1 MLEILIIAYVL
12 YTIYIVT
19 LSCLEINFIK
29 QNMLKKAVVLNEDEY
44 KNAAKIAI
52 KNQKFNIINS
62 VYGTILVL
70 IWSVW
75 GVGFLQNLIAKDNT
89 ILQNTIFVVVFFII
103 LGILQL
109 PFNIYKTFL
118 MDKKF
123 GFTTTTPKIFII
135 DLVKTSALSIIFG
148 GLVVWLILLC
158 FNWLGSNWWIY
169 AFILSATIVLIINL
183 IYPTLIAPIFNKIE
197 PLKNEEL
204 SLAIDSLLTKC
215 GFKSNG
221 VFVLDASKRDKRLN
235 AYFGGFGAT
244 KRVVLFD
251 TLLEKL
257 SQNEIIAVLGH
268 ELGHFKHNDIFKNIT
283 LMFIILFVVFG
294 VFGNIPD
301 SLYEA
306 LHLNN
311 GGGSFFV
318 FLILYSPILTAFF
331 EPLISSFSRSYEFG
345 ADEFSAS
352 IVDKNDMILALK
364 KLSSENKA
372 FPISHPI
379 YSFVYHSHPSLYE
392 RINKLENFSS
402 PA

>member
-19 LSCLEINFIK
+19 LSCLEINFVK

-52 KNQKFNIINS
+52 ENQKFNIINS
-62 VYGTILVL
+62 VYGAILVL

-148 GLVVWLILLC
+148 GLVVWFILLC

-169 AFILSATIVLIINL
+169 AFIFSAVIILIINL
-183 IYPTLIAPIFNKIE
+183 IYPTLIAPIFNKIQ

-331 EPLISSFSRSYEFG
+331 EPLISSFSRSHEFG